1 MIRDT
6 RALGLILSGIALSA
20 SLWTLNADV
29 AGSPYQ
35 GIVERNVF
43 NLRPPPTPADN
54 TPPPVP
60 PPRITLTGI
69 TTILG
74 NKRALMKALEPP
86 KPPEPAREVSY
97 ILAEGQRDG
106 DIEVIAI
113 DERAGSVKVNNHGT
127 IQELSFDKDGQKLPN
142 NPPPLIA
149 PPGLPGAATP
159 PPYANAV
166 KPPTPGLRTI
176 PPRTLRLPPMP
187 GSAGGRA
194 IPPLPGSQPNTPQ

>member
-6 RALGLILSGIALSA
+6 RALGLILSSVVLSA
-20 SLWTLNADV
+20 GLWTLDADV
-29 AGSPYQ
+29 AGSPYR

-43 NLRPPPTPADN
+43 NLRPPPPPPDN

-60 PPRITLTGI
+60 PPKITLTGI

-86 KPPEPAREVSY
+86 RPPEPAKEVSY

-106 DIEVIAI
+106 DVEVIAI

-127 IQELSFDKDGQKLPN
+127 IQELSFDKDGAKLPN
-142 NPPPLIA
+142 TPPPLIA
-149 PPGLPGAATP
+149 PPGLPGAAAP
-159 PPYANAV
+159 PPYANPIR
-166 KPPTPGLRTI
+166 PPTPGLRTI

-187 GSAGGRA
+187 GARTAQPS
-194 IPPLPGSQPNTPQ
+194 PNPQPNSAP

>member
-1 MIRDT
+1 MIRDAK
-6 RALGLILSGIALSA
+6 ALGLVLSGVVLGVG
-20 SLWTLNADV
+20 LWPLKADV

-43 NLRPPPTPADN
+43 NLRPPPAPPDT

-74 NKRALMKALEPP
+74 NKRALMKVLEPP
-86 KPPEPAREVSY
+86 KPPEPAKEASY
-97 ILAEGQRDG
+97 ILTEGQRDG

-113 DERAGSVKVNNHGT
+113 DEQAGSVKVNNHGT
-127 IQELSFDKDGQKLPN
+127 VQELSFDKDGQKLPS
-142 NPPPLIA
+142 NPPPLV
-149 PPGLPGAATP
+149 PPGLPGAAVP
-159 PPYANAV
+159 PGYVNPV
-166 KPPTPGLRTI
+166 RPPTPGLRTI

-187 GSAGGRA
+187 GSAGARTA
-194 IPPLPGSQPNTPQ
+194 PLFPNPQPNSAP